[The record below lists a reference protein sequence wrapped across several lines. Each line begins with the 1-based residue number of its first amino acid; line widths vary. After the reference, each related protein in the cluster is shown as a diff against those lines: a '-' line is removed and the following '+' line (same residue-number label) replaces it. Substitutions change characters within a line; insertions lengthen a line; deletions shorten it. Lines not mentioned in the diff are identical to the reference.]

1 MDLNEIIKELKRAVG
16 THDWDKVI
24 EMIEELE
31 ILQREDDEYE
41 FPDYEDWEE

>member
-16 THDWDKVI
+16 THNWDKVI

-41 FPDYEDWEE
+41 FPDYEDWE